1 MKTICFTLITTS
13 IIAFYSSSNPDLN
26 YIAKISVFIPEL
38 NDSDFMQNI
47 SKEIKALSGVE
58 SQSINLDTK
67 TLEMIVDYN
76 LFSVNDFKNSFD
88 KWGWAF
94 EDPIVEDIYY

>member
-1 MKTICFTLITTS
+1 MKTIFFTIITASVIT
-13 IIAFYSSSNPDLN
+13 IYSSSTAKSD
-26 YIAKISVFIPEL
+26 YVAKISVFIPEL
-38 NDSDFMQNI
+38 TSEYIRNI
-47 SKEIKALSGVE
+47 NKEIQILDGVE

-76 LFSVNDFKNSFD
+76 SFSINDFKKSFN
-88 KWGWAF
+88 KWGWIF